1 MKKFAF
7 ALDKVLS
14 YKRQYEDSI
23 RSEHAAAMQRVAQ
36 QERRLKELD
45 EAETQARSEL
55 DEMKKRGCQILDIQ
69 NYEKY
74 LGYLREETARETR
87 TLNVL
92 KAQEEEKRRAL
103 IAAKTETKSL
113 DKLKEKK
120 VEEYN
125 HLAAKE
131 QEQLIEEFVN
141 HGLSLAR

>member
-23 RSEHAAAMQRVAQ
+23 RSEHAAALQRVAR
-36 QERRLKELD
+36 QEKRLKELD
-45 EAETQARSEL
+45 DAETLARSEL
-55 DEMKKRGCQILDIQ
+55 DEKKKRGCQILDIQ

-92 KAQEEEKRRAL
+92 KAQEEEKRREL

-120 VEEYN
+120 IEEYN

>member
-23 RSEHAAAMQRVAQ
+23 RSEHAAALQRVAQ
-36 QERRLKELD
+36 QERRLQELD

-55 DEMKKRGCQILDIQ
+55 DEKKKRGCQILDIQ

-92 KAQEEEKRRAL
+92 KAQEEEKRREL

-120 VEEYN
+120 IEEYN
-125 HLAAKE
+125 HMAAKE